1 MLFYVPLK
9 RRLNGRSVIS
19 VGGGVVL
26 KTGDNGCE
34 TSGKVAELFDN
45 FFV

>member
-9 RRLNGRSVIS
+9 RGLNGRDFFS
-19 VGGGVVL
+19 VGGGDGL
-26 KTGDNGCE
+26 KSGEDGCE
-34 TSGKVAELFDN
+34 TSGKVAELSYT